1 MARTVPARRAR
12 QPFGRVPEVGEPEH
26 ATFRRFHEAWT
37 AGDLDTVL
45 DCVEPDVVAR
55 PLHGLLFTKME
66 FRGRDGIVDWY
77 REMTEPYDRFEAIV
91 EEVHD
96 LPQGVAGLLT
106 LVGYRGEEGLHA
118 RVGVVCEMR
127 DGRIATL
134 TARNAGD
141 VEAEIRGQS

>member
-1 MARTVPARRAR
+1 VS
-12 QPFGRVPEVGEPEH
+12 EPER

-37 AGDLDTVL
+37 AGDLEAVL
-45 DCVEPDVVAR
+45 ECVEPDIVAR

-66 FRGRDGIVDWY
+66 FHGRDGIVEWY
-77 REMTEPYDRFEAIV
+77 HQMTDPYDRFEAVV
-91 EEVHD
+91 EEVHEH
-96 LPQGVAGLLT
+96 PTGVAGLLT
-106 LVGYRGEEGLHA
+106 LVGYRGGEGLHA

-141 VEAEIRGQS
+141 VEAEIRDARS

>member
-1 MARTVPARRAR
+1 VSELER
-12 QPFGRVPEVGEPEH
+12 

-37 AGDLDTVL
+37 TGDLEAVL
-45 DCVEPDVVAR
+45 ECVEPDIVAR

-66 FRGRDGIVDWY
+66 FHGRDGIVEWY
-77 REMTEPYDRFEAIV
+77 HQMTDPYDRFEAVV
-91 EEVHD
+91 EEVHEH
-96 LPQGVAGLLT
+96 PKGVAGLLK
-106 LVGYRGEEGLHA
+106 LVGYRGGEGLHA

-141 VEAEIRGQS
+141 IEAEIRAAQS